1 MVELNFRHGIPSE
14 QCLFVEKLA
23 LTNFEMPNTIAKLN
37 PNLWSGQVGA
47 WDGLELSLG
56 RSLG

>member
-1 MVELNFRHGIPSE
+1 MNL
-14 QCLFVEKLA
+14 LFVEQLA
-23 LTNFEMPNTIAKLN
+23 VTNFEVLNTIAKLN